1 MYYSAPSHPLIYSF
15 LLQKEEFQTAK
26 KIIVEN
32 RAQGEKLLKHL
43 EAFQEMCN
51 AQWPVLRSNNKWE
64 WITTKD
70 GIMYNC
76 GRLWKEYRLIATP
89 WDILEVDY
97 DENLVGV
104 FPIETLEWQLSS
116 AERDRYCF
124 ELTQWGSLNEET
136 LITWLTEHGYNA
148 KQSDEEY
155 TFFRRGDTVSIQ
167 TRKGVL
173 LVNFFGSK
181 LETLYLGSD
190 KISVFCLFS
199 VV

>member
-1 MYYSAPSHPLIYSF
+1 MHFSAPSHPLIYSF

-32 RAQGEKLLKHL
+32 RAQGEKLFKHL
-43 EAFQEMCN
+43 EALQSI
-51 AQWPVLRSNNKWE
+51 QK
-64 WITTKD
+64 TKD
-70 GIMYNC
+70 KLQNG
-76 GRLWKEYRLIATP
+76 GLWKEYRLIATP

-97 DENLVGV
+97 DENLVGI
-104 FPIETLEWQLSS
+104 FPIETLEWQISS

-167 TRKGVL
+167 TRQGVL